1 MWVWQTLFCFQ
12 HSVGSTLKAHPFAK
26 CMMNCVHCNTYFRNR
41 DSMFFFQ
48 LPHSQAEMS
57 ISFHLSIVLSD
68 GLCLCVVIRWE
79 QEFRKET
86 PVEGVDAMLERLTWC
101 QNRGEWFWTLALC
114 PSCTAS
120 TLRGSLWTSGQLG
133 DELIAQFA
141 HKVENREVKE
151 R

>member
-26 CMMNCVHCNTYFRNR
+26 CMMNCVHCNAYFRNR

-48 LPHSQAEMS
+48 LPHSQAAMS
-57 ISFHLSIVLSD
+57 ISFYLSIVLSD
-68 GLCLCVVIRWE
+68 GLCLCVVGRWE
-79 QEFRKET
+79 QEFGKET
-86 PVEGVDAMLERLTWC
+86 LVEGVDAMLERLTWC
-101 QNRGEWFWTLALC
+101 QNRGEWFWTLASC
-114 PSCTAS
+114 PNCTAS
-120 TLRGSLWTSGQLG
+120 TLRCSLWSSDKLG

-141 HKVENREVKE
+141 RKVENREVSE